1 MSRVGDPSVTCTSC
15 RFTGHD
21 RESRGTSRYNCT
33 IMWTRRSFSALLVSL
48 TLLVGACTGQRPTLA
63 PPGSTAVASSV
74 PAIATTTTL
83 VTPGSRLV
91 AAAKNSE
98 AAIFDQPDATTK
110 PRVTLSNPNPNGAP
124 LVFLVDRQVG
134 AWYSVFLPVRPNGS
148 KGWVQADQV
157 KVSVD
162 PYRIVVSATKHQL
175 TLYRDGNTVVEQFT
189 VGIGRDQYPTPGGVF
204 YIKELLRPPDPN
216 GAYGPYAYGLSGFT
230 TVKELANFEGGEG
243 TIGIHGTNDPSSI
256 GNSVSHGCV
265 RMRNEDIT
273 KLVGIL
279 PLGTP
284 VEIEA

>member
-1 MSRVGDPSVTCTSC
+1 MS
-15 RFTGHD
+15 
-21 RESRGTSRYNCT
+21 
-33 IMWTRRSFSALLVSL
+33 IRRSLVVLLASL
-48 TLLVGACTGQRPTLA
+48 TLVVGACTGQRPTLA
-63 PPGSTAVASSV
+63 APTGTTIAGSAATV
-74 PAIATTTTL
+74 ATTTTL
-83 VTPGSRLV
+83 VPPGSRLV
-91 AAAKNSE
+91 AAAKNSQ
-98 AAIFDQPDATTK
+98 AAIYDKPDATTK
-110 PRVTLSNPNPNGAP
+110 PTTTLTNPNANGAP
-124 LVFLVDRQVG
+124 LVFLVDRQEG
-134 AWYSVFLPVRPNGS
+134 AWYSVYLPIRPNGS

-162 PYRIVVSATKHQL
+162 PYRVVVSASKHQL

-216 GAYGPYAYGLSGFT
+216 GAYGPYAYGLSGFS

-243 TIGIHGTNDPSSI
+243 TIGIHGTNDPASI

-265 RMRNEDIT
+265 RMRNEDVT
-273 KLVGIL
+273 KLAGIL